1 MTIGTPVTQIA
12 EPIYMFGAYVE
23 SFTSNVGYGAESS
36 TMQMT
41 LVEDPENVKQAVDPL
56 TDLPL
61 YLDSNGNTTTTVTD
75 TPVMIEDPVVIEHE
89 AIELDDG
96 GKPVR
101 DGSGN
106 IISNTIAGFPPV
118 GTVCQFSFQGFEFVG
133 VFQRWQYSETLSG
146 RKYDVTFESPA
157 KLLEGVQV
165 IVGEFEGT
173 VFNENYWFRPNLN
186 TKFTSQINNVLNPF
200 AILENYSFGG
210 HFGKSDTNKQGF
222 LVSKLLGMIE
232 QITAGE
238 HTYDNPNGPSE
249 DTLTNDDDEEL
260 IGSPIT
266 FGDTQML
273 IDFKDLASKLP
284 VDFRIKGPI
293 LNIND
298 LVNQC
303 MEIIVHDYVSVI
315 DPILTQ
321 VLTGYGPGIVA
332 NPQYANVMKNGVVPT
347 QYDSD
352 DNVIGPVVTFKYLD
366 KREQPQPGVVQE
378 LVDNAAKGNTLVSR
392 DNGLEYADVVTQK
405 LMLGDDAT
413 RVWEAGFEHL
423 IPVYGKDNDGN
434 WLTGAGFGD
443 SDFVPVLRGSGRI
456 HRATV
461 MELRAAM
468 SGYQTWV
475 LYHYMGQYYGYS
487 TISNQFMSGYD
498 LEAWQFA
505 EVFQNTFNGVGWAA
519 GLNGVNHRNINDAVA
534 NFARNQR
541 RFGSVLSYWMGDEDD
556 GSQADGLFNDVLNV
570 ATNYYGRTYFVLLP
584 VEPGGIENNIRFLN
598 DYDTESA
605 WEMADA
611 GWDPDFRVSDP
622 DGYTDEGLLKAVAAY
637 FPNTTIPI
645 TKDFSSIERI
655 VPYHLSGPV
664 AGFSVMNG
672 ALNVEVENKI
682 YWRNNPGY
690 QQNNNPYDDVSAMVH
705 VTCPFVSEWDSY
717 AVLRGSVLA
726 GFSDFFSNIQGRSTG
741 PSWQA
746 NWLSRDRKTGT
757 PSDTDYGI
765 DQYTMWMD
773 GTATPSSNISRLKF
787 MPKAVR
793 PFKISLPQKSNRYT
807 WGPWY
812 KYSSK
817 RGKAEV
823 EQNSQLRPEVFGSF
837 AMLDKAAFA
846 LTDVALADPYATESG
861 SVELAEFP
869 QYNIAER
876 FNTNGPYVTSMDVS
890 VGTGGLTT
898 RYQFS
903 TWTRNFGKIAKYNV
917 DKIARINKEKIKR
930 LKSGGGLG
938 AGSAKSLAGSSP
950 QANAPMFGVR
960 DPQIATMNEGDTIWK
975 TGTIIPKVPTLSAAG
990 NRFGKS
996 QFVMSNNNATT
1007 LQFAYGAPMQTG
1019 ETAYDIT
1026 FGCTDEQ
1033 IFSPVGIRRKPN
1045 LADNAIDLELLDIRR
1060 GLFPAE
1066 RKLRDLR
1073 ANDGDEQEIA
1083 QVEDQI
1089 NNFNNQ
1095 LDEAGAKREILPYVR
1110 KAQENFNI
1118 TGVNDT
1124 FGKATLFGNAS
1135 VNERTHVDVRPTAY
1149 SLDPYFLPTTVDFV
1163 AVNRNNYAWLTD
1175 PNKANHL
1182 DLSTES
1188 GTLLN
1193 NNTADVRTY
1202 GLRGPLLLSGWGYDI
1217 AGMPVPGNLDGFFD
1231 PPDPAQHRGSWK
1243 TGPVDLMWDD
1253 ERQVWTGG
1261 LSFVEGVLKTSI
1273 GYPES
1278 VDKPNT
1284 EGRAV
1289 IRRRVR
1295 NDQVVNKRIQD
1306 ENALAAAAEAIAVW
1320 DKDVDVDQDGNPDE
1334 ELKRGGANDLPVPG
1348 RKNTAGNGEKWRDQE
1363 TKTAFINNR
1372 NDDAQDAELGRGLYE
1387 WKNLEEEVIITNRDP
1402 SLSASV
1408 ETAEQNGYDIY
1419 VMLVRVNYE
1428 WRPVWVSC
1436 DNISADER
1444 GF

>member
-1 MTIGTPVTQIA
+1 MTIGTPVTQIT

-41 LVEDPENVKQAVDPL
+41 LVEDPQNATQAVDPV
-56 TDLPL
+56 TGLPL

-75 TPVMIEDPVVIEHE
+75 TPVMTEDPVVIEHQV
-89 AIELDDG
+89 IRLDDED
-96 GKPVR
+96 KPVR
-101 DGSGN
+101 DSSGN
-106 IISNTIAGFPPV
+106 IIYDTAAGFPPV

-133 VFQRWQYSETLSG
+133 IFQRWQYSETLSG
-146 RKYDVTFESPA
+146 RKYDVTFESPS

-173 VFNENYWFRPNLN
+173 VFNENYWFRPHLN

-200 AILENYSFGG
+200 GVLENYSFGG

-222 LVSKLLGMIE
+222 LVSKLLDMIE
-232 QITAGE
+232 EITAGE
-238 HTYDNPNGPSE
+238 YTYDNPNGPSV
-249 DTLTNDDDEEL
+249 DTLTNSDDEEL

-284 VDFRIKGPI
+284 TDFRIKGPI

-303 MEIIVHDYVSVI
+303 MEIIVHDYVCII
-315 DPILTQ
+315 DPVLTQ

-332 NPQYANVMKNGVVPT
+332 NPQYANVMKNGAVPT
-347 QYDSD
+347 QYDAD
-352 DNVIGPVVTFKYLD
+352 DNVIGPVISFKYLD
-366 KREQPQPGVVQE
+366 KRAQPQPGVVQE
-378 LVDNAAKGNTLVSR
+378 LVDNAAKGNTLISR
-392 DNGLEYADVVTQK
+392 DNGQEYADVVTQK
-405 LMLGDDAT
+405 LMLGDNAT
-413 RVWEAGFEHL
+413 RVWEAGLEHL
-423 IPVYGKDNDGN
+423 IPVYGKDQNGN
-434 WLTGAGFGD
+434 WLTGNGFGD
-443 SDFVPVLRGSGRI
+443 GDYVPVLRGSGRI
-456 HRATV
+456 HSATV
-461 MELRAAM
+461 MELRAAL

-475 LYHYMGQYYGYS
+475 LYHYMGQYFGYS
-487 TISNQFMSGYD
+487 TITNEFMSGYD
-498 LEAWQFA
+498 LESWQYA
-505 EVFQNTFNGVGWAA
+505 EIFQNVFNGQGWAA
-519 GLNGVNHRNINDAVA
+519 GFNGTRHRNINDAVT
-534 NFARNQR
+534 NFTARSVGGGRGQGGILKY
-541 RFGSVLSYWMGDEDD
+541 FSDGDSSGSDS
-556 GSQADGLFNDVLNV
+556 LFNDVLNT
-570 ATNYYGRTYFVLLP
+570 ASNYYGRTYFVLLP
-584 VEPGGIENNIRFLN
+584 VEPGGIQNNIRFLN
-598 DYDTESA
+598 DYDTESS

-622 DGYTDEGLLKAVAAY
+622 DAYTDEGLLKAVAAY
-637 FPNTTIPI
+637 FPAIDTGTAGGFI
-645 TKDFSSIERI
+645 KDFSSIERI
-655 VPYHLSGPV
+655 VPYHLAAPV
-664 AGFSVMNG
+664 AGISTING

-690 QQNNNPYDDVSAMVH
+690 QQNNNPYDDISAMVH
-705 VTCPFVSEWDSY
+705 VTCPFVSEWDKY
-717 AVLRGSVLA
+717 AVLRGMPMGA
-726 GFSDFFSNIQGRSTG
+726 MAHFFATQQGRARG
-741 PSWQA
+741 PSWIR
-746 NWLSRDRKTGT
+746 NWLHT
-757 PSDTDYGI
+757 PSDSDTGLDP
-765 DQYTMWMD
+765 YTLWMH
-773 GTATPSSNISRLKF
+773 GACGPSNLMNRLKF
-787 MPKAVR
+787 MPKASR
-793 PFKISLPQKSNRYT
+793 PFKISLPQKSTRYT

-817 RGKAEV
+817 KGKAEV

-837 AMLDKAAFA
+837 SMLDKAAFA
-846 LTDVALADPYATESG
+846 LTEVALADPYATESG

-917 DKIARINKEKIKR
+917 DRIARINKEKIKR
-930 LKSGGGLG
+930 LKTGGGG
-938 AGSAKSLAGSSP
+938 AGSAKSLTGSSP
-950 QANAPMFGVR
+950 QVNAPMFGAR
-960 DPQIATMNEGDTIWK
+960 EPQIPTMNEGDTIWK
-975 TGTIIPKVPTLSAAG
+975 TGTIIPKVPKLSAAG
-990 NRFGKS
+990 NQFGKS

-1007 LQFAYGAPMQTG
+1007 LQFAYGAPMETG
-1019 ETAYDIT
+1019 QRAYDT
-1026 FGCTDEQ
+1026 AFGCTDEQ
-1033 IFSPVGIRRKPN
+1033 IFTPIGIRRRPN
-1045 LADNAIDLELLDIRR
+1045 LADNAIDLEAVDVKR
-1060 GLFPAE
+1060 GLFPEE
-1066 RKLRDLR
+1066 RRLRALR
-1073 ANDGDEQEIA
+1073 ANNGDEADIA
-1083 QVEDQI
+1083 GAEEAI
-1089 NNFNNQ
+1089 KNFNNQ
-1095 LDEAGAKREILPYVR
+1095 LAEVEAKREILPYVR
-1110 KAQENFNI
+1110 KAQENVNI
-1118 TGVNDT
+1118 VGTSDT

-1135 VNERTHVDVRPTAY
+1135 EHERTHVDVRPTAY
-1149 SLDPYFLPTTVDFV
+1149 SLDPYFLPTFVDFV
-1163 AVNRNNYAWLTD
+1163 AVNRNNYDWLTD
-1175 PNKANHL
+1175 GSKDNHL
-1182 DLSTES
+1182 DLSTEG

-1193 NNTADVRTY
+1193 DNTADVRTY
-1202 GLRGPLLLSGWGYDI
+1202 GLRGPLLLSGWGYDL

-1231 PPDPAQHRGSWK
+1231 PVDPAQHRGSWK

-1253 ERQVWTGG
+1253 ERQVWAGG

-1273 GYPES
+1273 GFAES

-1295 NDQVVNKRIQD
+1295 NDQVVNKRIAD
-1306 ENALAAAAEAIAVW
+1306 ENNLVAQAQAIAVW
-1320 DKDVDVDQDGNPDE
+1320 NPDVDVDQDDNPDE
-1334 ELKRGGANDLPVPG
+1334 SLKAGDANNLPVPG
-1348 RKNTAGNGEKWRDQE
+1348 RKNNADNGEKWRDQE

-1372 NDDAQDAELGRGLYE
+1372 NDAAQDAELGRGLYE

-1408 ETAEQNGYDIY
+1408 ETAEENGYDIY

-1436 DNISADER
+1436 DNISAEER